1 MVAEPSPLPSCI
13 RGLPSRSSVEG
24 GTPGG
29 GVLVP
34 VSIRGEVGCRRKS
47 SAVSLDV
54 PQFARTLKATEAAVR
69 AGVKVRVLLE
79 VLMAVMVRGTPSLLY
94 SSFWLVE

>member
-1 MVAEPSPLPSCI
+1 MMAEPSSLPSCI
-13 RGLPSRSSVEG
+13 RGWPSRSSVEG

-34 VSIRGEVGCRRKS
+34 ASIRREVDCSRKS

-54 PQFARTLKATEAAVR
+54 PQFARTLKAAEAAVR
-69 AGVKVRVLLE
+69 AGVKVRMLLE
-79 VLMAVMVRGTPSLLY
+79 VLTAVIVRGTPSLLY